1 VTGQRPIGDHW
12 LTLIT
17 PELMT
22 EEKLE
27 KSESYIFGDCA
38 LDADRR
44 ELRVAGESVT
54 TQPKAFELLLYLVRN
69 RHRAVNKDELQD
81 QIWPHSIVT
90 ETALTRCVMKA
101 RRAVNDDADRQ
112 SVIKTVHGHGYRF
125 IADVQADTPSAVPA
139 DAPATEKPSPG
150 RRRIPAMVA
159 ALVVALA
166 AAWWFVATP
175 VHSETVRLAVL
186 PVENAT
192 GETDLDWAETGF
204 MALINR
210 MLEDRSIAVV
220 SGSSVS
226 NLAGSQ
232 SPADLMATNSEFR
245 EALQKT
251 TGFTHMLGA
260 TLERDGDLYRLTF
273 TLSNGND
280 RPEVRTIVGQEPVQ
294 LITQLVN
301 TAAVMVTSGTPA
313 PLRRSSVSDDD
324 FINEAYARAMNLEM
338 EGRYEEAQR
347 MFQVIIEQDPQLF
360 WPRYEYALCAR
371 QLRDFEAAERMF
383 IELRAETE
391 EQGELERLAAVNNSL
406 GIMYMGRRRNEEALT
421 AFETAV
427 RLAEEIGD
435 LRYAA
440 TAHQNI
446 GLLAKNQGDMA
457 LAYEH
462 MTLSATLFEQMD
474 IQSLPGQ
481 LLNNMSGVL
490 IQLGRLEEAEQKS
503 LAAIETFRLTGQRL
517 YESYALSR
525 LAGIYR
531 RNGMLLEAE
540 DAAQSGL
547 AVRVEL
553 GDRRGTASSNLTLSD
568 IALDRGD
575 LTRALQ
581 YAQQALDIGAEIDDQ
596 DVTIGALN
604 TSATASLALH
614 RPHDALASYTAE
626 EAIARNVDSRQS
638 VFGARY
644 GIARSWIQIGDYDT
658 AAAIADELLADAR
671 ENGRRR
677 EETAGLNLHAEI
689 FIAKEQWQSAI
700 EQLAEVLSISEEIGD
715 NGLAASAHAKLA
727 RALLETGQIDQAESH
742 INLILAQR
750 PADADVLKLQAQLA
764 ALRDQPAAAVEFM
777 TAARSSAGEAW
788 QDSDDQVLKS
798 YHETVAAM
806 ALR

>member
-1 VTGQRPIGDHW
+1 
-12 LTLIT
+12 
-17 PELMT
+17 MT
-22 EEKLE
+22 EENVE

-69 RHRAVNKDELQD
+69 RHRAVDKDELQT
-81 QIWPHSIVT
+81 QLWPRSIVT

-101 RRAVNDDADRQ
+101 RRAVNDDAERQ
-112 SVIKTVHGHGYRF
+112 TVIKTVHGHGYRF
-125 IADVQADTPSAVPA
+125 IAEVRADTPST
-139 DAPATEKPSPG
+139 APAEATATGKPARG
-150 RRRIPAMVA
+150 RRVPAMVA
-159 ALVVALA
+159 SLVVALA
-166 AAWWFVATP
+166 ATWWFVATP
-175 VHSETVRLAVL
+175 VHSEIVRMAVL

-192 GETDLDWAETGF
+192 GETELDWASTGF

-220 SGSSVS
+220 SAGSVS
-226 NLAGSQ
+226 SLAGDQ
-232 SPADLMATNSEFR
+232 APADLIAANSEFR
-245 EALQKT
+245 DALQKT
-251 TGFTHMLGA
+251 TGFTHMLAA

-273 TLSNGND
+273 TVSSGDD
-280 RPEVRTIVGQEPVQ
+280 RPEQRTFVGQEPVQ
-294 LITQLVN
+294 LITQLVD
-301 TAAVMVTSGTPA
+301 TTAVMVTSGTPV
-313 PLRRSSVSDDD
+313 PLRSSSVSDDH

-347 MFQVIIEQDPQLF
+347 MFQVIIEQDPKLF

-371 QLRDFEAAERMF
+371 NLRDFDTAERLL
-383 IELRAETE
+383 IDLRTETA
-391 EQGELERLAAVNNSL
+391 EQGELKRQAAVNNSL
-406 GIMYMGRRRNEEALT
+406 GIMYMGHRRNAEALT

-427 RLAEEIGD
+427 RLAEETGD
-435 LRYAA
+435 LRYAG
-440 TAHQNI
+440 TAHQNL
-446 GLLAKNQGDMA
+446 GLLAKNNGDMP

-462 MTLSATLFEQMD
+462 MTLSATIFEQMD
-474 IQSLPGQ
+474 IQSLPGT

-490 IQLGRLEEAEQKS
+490 IQLGRLEEAEQHS

-531 RNGMLLEAE
+531 RNGLLQEAE
-540 DAAQSGL
+540 DTAQAAL

-604 TSATASLALH
+604 TSAKASLALH

-644 GIARSWIQIGDYDT
+644 GIARSWIQIGDYDNAT
-658 AAAIADELLADAR
+658 AIADELLTDAR
-671 ENGRRR
+671 DNGRRR

-689 FIAKEQWQSAI
+689 FLAREQWQRAI
-700 EQLAEVLSISEEIGD
+700 EQLEEVLFISDEIGD
-715 NGLAASAHAKLA
+715 TGLAAGAHTKLA
-727 RALLETGQIDQAESH
+727 RALLETGQLEQAESH
-742 INLILAQR
+742 INIILAQR

-777 TAARSSAGEAW
+777 NAARSRAGEAW
-788 QDSDDQVLKS
+788 QDSDDQVLES
-798 YHETVAAM
+798 YHDAVAAM

>member
-1 VTGQRPIGDHW
+1 
-12 LTLIT
+12 
-17 PELMT
+17 MT
-22 EEKLE
+22 EEKVE

-44 ELRVAGESVT
+44 ELRVGGEIVT

-69 RHRAVNKDELQD
+69 RHRAIDKGELQT
-81 QIWPHSIVT
+81 QLWPRSIVT

-101 RRAVNDDADRQ
+101 RRAVNDDAERQ
-112 SVIKTVHGHGYRF
+112 TVIKTVHGHGYRF
-125 IADVQADTPSAVPA
+125 IAEVRADTPSTASA
-139 DAPATEKPSPG
+139 EATAAEKPARG
-150 RRRIPAMVA
+150 RRVPAMVA
-159 ALVVALA
+159 SLVVALA
-166 AAWWFVATP
+166 ATWWFVATP
-175 VHSETVRLAVL
+175 VHSEIVRLAVL

-192 GETDLDWAETGF
+192 GEAELDWASTGF

-220 SGSSVS
+220 SAGSISS
-226 NLAGSQ
+226 LAGDQ
-232 SPADLMATNSEFR
+232 AAADLIAANSEFR
-245 EALQKT
+245 DALRKT
-251 TGFTHMLGA
+251 TGFTHMLAA

-273 TLSNGND
+273 TVSSGDD
-280 RPEVRTIVGQEPVQ
+280 RPEQRTFVGQKPVQ
-294 LITQLVN
+294 LITQLVD
-301 TAAVMVTSGTPA
+301 TAAVMVTSGTPV
-313 PLRRSSVSDDD
+313 PLRSSRVSDDD

-371 QLRDFEAAERMF
+371 NLRDFETAERLL
-383 IELRAETE
+383 IDLRTETA
-391 EQGELERLAAVNNSL
+391 EQGELKQQAAVNNSL
-406 GIMYMGRRRNEEALT
+406 GIMYMGHRRNEEALA

-427 RLAEEIGD
+427 RLAEETGD
-435 LRYAA
+435 LRYAG
-440 TAHQNI
+440 TAHQNL
-446 GLLAKNQGDMA
+446 GLLAKNNGDMP

-462 MTLSATLFEQMD
+462 MTLSANIFERMD
-474 IQSLPGQ
+474 IQSLPGA

-490 IQLGRLEEAEQKS
+490 IQLGRLEEAEQHA

-531 RNGMLLEAE
+531 RNGLLQEAE
-540 DAAQSGL
+540 DTAQAAL

-596 DVTIGALN
+596 DVTIEALN
-604 TSATASLALH
+604 TSAKASLALH
-614 RPHDALASYTAE
+614 RPHDAIASYTAE
-626 EAIARNVDSRQS
+626 EAIARNVNSRQS
-638 VFGARY
+638 VFAARY
-644 GIARSWIQIGDYDT
+644 GIARSWIQIGDYDNAT
-658 AAAIADELLADAR
+658 AIADELLTDSR
-671 ENGRRR
+671 DNGRRR

-689 FIAKEQWQSAI
+689 FLAQEQWQHAI
-700 EQLAEVLSISEEIGD
+700 EQLEEVLFISDEIGD
-715 NGLAASAHAKLA
+715 TGLAASAHTKLA
-727 RALLETGQIDQAESH
+727 RALLETGQLEQAESH
-742 INLILAQR
+742 INIILAQR

-764 ALRDQPAAAVEFM
+764 ALRDQPAAAIEFM
-777 TAARSSAGEAW
+777 NAARSSAGETW
-788 QDSDDQVLKS
+788 QDSDDQVLES
-798 YHETVAAM
+798 YRDAVAAM